1 MSKLPETGPSLIRHL
16 RQQQRRMIRNEN
28 ASPYTR
34 SGTRVTGEN
43 ELTADGTLR
52 SWDYDGT
59 SRTDLG
65 TTGWMLGPDDGGPS
79 LLALNGVDVYADLA
93 AKDDVILGLIAD
105 LGATQDDLAA
115 TQDDL
120 ATAQATLATTVSTL
134 ATTVSGLA
142 TAQATLTAQQA
153 TLDAQQATLAA
164 QVDLL
169 TAIADVQYAE
179 TTTGRDGFTGFYTG
193 ALPTVELSSPSGRIE
208 VAYGGSLNGGEGYF
222 CFSVTGATSG
232 AIVTAAAVQA
242 NPARRVAV
250 TGGASF
256 APSGHRSMVVTV
268 PADEVMTVTLAYYAA
283 DTYVYF
289 FGGSILARVTP

>member
-1 MSKLPETGPSLIRHL
+1 MAIPGSPAFLLPPGDDEIPRKLRDIERYITELGPSIAASIKPAMGDIRA
-16 RQQQRRMIRNEN
+16 NV
-28 ASPYTR
+28 A
-34 SGTRVTGEN
+34 
-43 ELTADGTLR
+43 A
-52 SWDYDGT
+52 
-59 SRTDLG
+59 
-65 TTGWMLGPDDGGPS
+65 
-79 LLALNGVDVYADLA
+79 LA
-93 AKDDVILGLIAD
+93 AQDIVVAGLIA
-105 LGATQDDLAA
+105 DLAA

-120 ATAQATLATTVSTL
+120 ATAQGTLADQVAL
-134 ATTVSGLA
+134 
-142 TAQATLTAQQA
+142 
-153 TLDAQQATLAA
+153 LAA
-164 QVDLL
+164 V
-169 TAIADVQYAE
+169 ADVQYAE
-179 TTTGRDGFTGFYTG
+179 TTTGHDGFTGFYTG